1 LSEAF
6 VGIFAANIPPLKG
19 LLEKVFERVT
29 GRTLHKRFS
38 PRVNGYGTREDF
50 QLSRD
55 LQLTKDQSE
64 VSYHSAVRSIQRP
77 SGALGHR
84 RSDDGG
90 EPDFIDDG
98 RPKSSRVCYVKME
111 YEVSYEQR

>member
-1 LSEAF
+1 MLEQAF
-6 VGIFAANIPPLKG
+6 
-19 LLEKVFERVT
+19 EHVT

-38 PRVNGYGTREDF
+38 PRINGYGTREDF

-77 SGALGHR
+77 PGALGHR
-84 RSDDGG
+84 WSEEYEDL
-90 EPDFIDDG
+90 DFIETD
-98 RPKSSRVCYVKME
+98 RPQSSRVCYIKME